1 MARFL
6 RLNIENKM
14 VFGYLPLFLF
24 IIMIAVYPLITFN
37 RVNKINE
44 SIVNNDVIFLETA
57 DKMVDDLLAQESYG
71 HRYIIL
77 NNDEILNLF
86 WQRSRE
92 FDVLITRIWNL
103 PEQKD
108 IPIKQLVSLH
118 NEFNDLYEERI
129 ECIDDPSMPTDKEY
143 NEIIKDKLNE
153 LIDLIKTTALQ
164 VKQKQ
169 KKKLIKAQE
178 IGLQAFRVTAILAGI
193 AILLGTGMASIIAR
207 GILRSIS
214 QLKFAIKEISE
225 GRFNHPP
232 NVKTQDELGELADA
246 VREMVLRLAHLEKMC
261 LDASPLTRLPGGI
274 AIEEILKKRLQDG
287 YPVAF
292 CLLDL
297 DNFKS
302 FNDRY
307 GYAKGNEIIRE
318 TAKIIETAVA
328 KYGTINDFI
337 GHIGGDDFALITTTG
352 KYNAICNSIINEF
365 DKKIVNFY
373 DTEDLENGYIIGK
386 TRQNQEMK
394 FPIMTIS
401 IAVITNQDGKGRYS
415 HVKFGEIAAEL
426 KEYAKS
432 LSGSVCIVNR
442 REEKA

>member
-1 MARFL
+1 
-6 RLNIENKM
+6 M

-24 IIMIAVYPLITFN
+24 IILIAVYPLITFN
-37 RVNKINE
+37 KVNKINA
-44 SIVNNDVIFLETA
+44 SIVENDVIFLETA
-57 DKMVDDLLAQESYG
+57 DKMIDTLLAQESYG
-71 HRYIIL
+71 RRYIIL
-77 NNDEILNLF
+77 HNDKILDLF
-86 WQRSRE
+86 QQRSKE
-92 FDVLITRIWNL
+92 FDLLITRLRNL

-108 IPIKQLVSLH
+108 VPIKQLVSLH
-118 NEFNDLYEERI
+118 NDFNDLYEEMM
-129 ECIDDPSMPTDKEY
+129 EYLNDPSMPTDKEY
-143 NEIIKDKLNE
+143 NEIIKNKLNK
-153 LIDLIKTTALQ
+153 LIDFIKATALQ
-164 VKQKQ
+164 VKQNQ
-169 KKKLIKAQE
+169 KKKLFKAQK

-193 AILLGTGMASIIAR
+193 AILLGTGMASLIAR

-214 QLKFAIKEISE
+214 QLKLAIKEISE

-232 NVKTQDELGELADA
+232 KVKTQDELGELADA
-246 VREMVLRLAHLEKMC
+246 VREMILRLAHLEKMS
-261 LDASPLTRLPGGI
+261 LDANPLTRLPGGI
-274 AIEEILKKRLQDG
+274 AIEEILKKRLQTG
-287 YPVAF
+287 QLVAF

-328 KYGTINDFI
+328 KYGAINDFI
-337 GHIGGDDFALITTTG
+337 GHIGGDDFALITTPE
-352 KYNAICNSIINEF
+352 KHNAICNNIMKEF
-365 DKKIVNFY
+365 DKRVVNFY
-373 DTEDLENGYIIGK
+373 DTEDLEKGYIIGK

-401 IAVITNQDGKGRYS
+401 IAVVTNHDGKRWNN
-415 HVKFGEIAAEL
+415 HVKIGEIAAEL

-432 LSGSVCIVNR
+432 LSGSVCVVNR